1 MQLRWRSAHSLDLK
15 LNFHRWSVN
24 FDVDHRLV
32 GKRVCVDASLGSG
45 VRVRT
50 TCACTLN
57 ASKRTSRWTVV
68 LQKTGR
74 RRTALYSEI
83 KWQTV
88 IVRWLSLRFMKMI
101 ELTTNQKTNW
111 RWRANQQTNKNSQ
124 GRKRLGGNLVLTWLR
139 TYVLV
144 PNICACVC

>member
-1 MQLRWRSAHSLDLK
+1 MIGQLRRRPPPPK
-15 LNFHRWSVN
+15 KT
-24 FDVDHRLV
+24 RL
-32 GKRVCVDASLGSG
+32 RRASFRSG

-101 ELTTNQKTNW
+101 EMTTNQKTNW
-111 RWRANQQTNKNSQ
+111 RWRANQKTNKTLRV
-124 GRKRLGGNLVLTWLR
+124 GKRPGGNLVLTWLR
-139 TYVLV
+139 TYVLRPEYDFILLNNKIYTFV
-144 PNICACVC
+144 RKYII